1 MNREQQ
7 IINTTQR
14 KVYQGVSADQ
24 QYADLN
30 AARDKRKRR
39 RERNFKT
46 LLSGGYKQVLL
57 IGQPNAFVTPG
68 QILRLP

>member
-7 IINTTQR
+7 ILQTAQR
-14 KVYQGVSADQ
+14 KVAQGVSAEQ

-39 RERNFKT
+39 RERNLKT
-46 LLSGGYKQVLL
+46 LVSGGYKQVLL
-57 IGQPNAFVTPG
+57 INP
-68 QILRLP
+68 

>member
-7 IINTTQR
+7 ILSTARR
-14 KVYQGVSADQ
+14 KVAQGVNTEQ

-39 RERNFKT
+39 RERNVKVM
-46 LLSGGYKQVLL
+46 LAGGYKQ
-57 IGQPNAFVTPG
+57 IPIISVTSVSVQG
-68 QILRLP
+68 ECT